1 MRIGDYILLKDTQRN
16 AFLSAEGI
24 LLEDINAVEGTENL
38 IDCLFCVHLQRQY
51 SASRDLQAF
60 LNNYGN
66 DVKKIEDESAKK
78 YLLALQVSFSSFHEN
93 AVIHA
98 SVYLRREE
106 EKTRRN

>member
-1 MRIGDYILLKDTQRN
+1 MLKDTQRN
-16 AFLSAEGI
+16 VYLSSEGI
-24 LLEDINAVEGTENL
+24 LLEDITAMEGTETL

-78 YLLALQVSFSSFHEN
+78 YLLALQVSFSINYWECH
-93 AVIHA
+93 
-98 SVYLRREE
+98 L
-106 EKTRRN
+106 